1 MSNQL
6 DINCDTCDVP
16 LAVTAESAAHDIN
29 LIDVVVSCNSCGCTL
44 NDFIR
49 IDAMLVVNKGKEQ
62 PNV

>member
-16 LAVTAESAAHDIN
+16 LTVTAESAAHDIN
-29 LIDVVVSCNSCGCTL
+29 LVDVVVSCDSCGCIL

-62 PNV
+62 PYV